1 MARTIQTVPRQD
13 AIARLRKELL
23 RFTDEENSVCKVA
36 AERGIFCSGFHRYS
50 DAELRKR
57 YDWIADRRPDL
68 SREELETIANDWQ
81 LAQQEVFEL
90 PTACDVQQRVHDT
103 CRGWNDFTNEQ
114 LARFYQQ
121 MTGEEISIV

>member
-1 MARTIQTVPRQD
+1 MARTIPTVTRND
-13 AIARLRKELL
+13 AIARLRRELIEL
-23 RFTDEENSVCKVA
+23 TDSENSICKVA
-36 AERGIFCSGFHRYS
+36 AEKNCFCRGFQRYS

-68 SREELETIANDWQ
+68 SRDELEVIANDWQ

-90 PTACDVQQRVHDT
+90 PIACDVQQRVHDT

-114 LARFYQQ
+114 LAKFFGQV
-121 MTGEEISIV
+121 TGEEISIV